1 MQRREIR
8 ELGVG
13 KIVTGAIVIA
23 LALGVTVFYLFYTG
37 RFGGGSRLKITPPAR
52 VGYEWSH
59 LAADN
64 NIVSDYLFG
73 RTKKLIVAKGG
84 DGIFAATSYTI
95 AGRLVTQEAEDSGIY
110 GLSDQALLLKCY
122 VRAGDRNNAVA
133 LKEEVIKRFKM
144 PDGMYRTFVYKDESR
159 AGEGVTSVS
168 SMIDWLDAMMEYY
181 VSYGSDVDYKEIKN
195 LSRNLFDGEGRLNTE
210 KISVAKYA
218 ESLYVSLKDTSIFD
232 EDDEGSMEQL
242 YGTGMEE
249 FDSAEV
255 DNSDTEEEIEG
266 VLLSNINLRLI
277 RDLENNGLIAQGA
290 YEKALAAV
298 KNGFTGGG
306 YSFYAYATSGAMDCG
321 DYIYSGQST
330 GTIDIAQNIKTMK
343 NLAEVGEL
351 DNASFAEFKG
361 QSINSGRIYSEF
373 VIITGNYSGHEAFSS
388 YTDGMMLAYY
398 MGDTDLYDKLSET
411 FGKRVATKS
420 TSPALYMVFREENDR
435 YVFYARENLGA
446 HLATS

>member
-1 MQRREIR
+1 MQRKEIR

-110 GLSDQALLLKCY
+110 GLSDQAMLLKCY

-133 LKEEVIKRFKM
+133 LKEEVIKRYKM
-144 PDGMYRTFVYKDESR
+144 PDGLYRAFVYKDGAVE
-159 AGEGVTSVS
+159 EVTSTA

-181 VSYGSDVDYKEIKN
+181 VSYGSDVDYKEIRN

-218 ESLYVSLKDTSIFD
+218 ESLYVSLKDPSIFD

-242 YGTGMEE
+242 YGTVSGD
-249 FDSAEV
+249 FDSNFVE
-255 DNSDTEEEIEG
+255 NSDIEEEIEG

-290 YEKALAAV
+290 YEKALTAV
-298 KNGFTGGG
+298 KNGFAGGG

-351 DNASFAEFKG
+351 DNASFSEFKG
-361 QSINSGRIYSEF
+361 QTINSGRIYSEF
-373 VIITGNYSGHEAFSS
+373 VIMTGNYSGYEAFSS

-420 TSPALYMVFREENDR
+420 TSPALYMIFREENDR

-446 HLATS
+446 RLATS